1 MLSAGLE
8 FTVGRQ
14 RDPELESAVRN
25 TGVAGVSP
33 GEKAAEG
40 DPAQNDDARN
50 DDARPLPPTD
60 DQKNQRQRQVELIFY
75 RKRPGV
81 GESGAAVEADVL
93 HRDEEFPERRYLWKF
108 AHRRQGKV
116 NREDDEVSGQ
126 DSQGAA
132 HEEAREIDV
141 LPTLDRREQLSADE
155 ITAEDEEK
163 IDTDPAEAMPMIRK
177 REAENAGVID
187 NDDDDGERT
196 EKIETGLAFPVGK
209 ARIDC
214 DLAHGFID
222 ARNVANSRSIRR

>member
-1 MLSAGLE
+1 L
-8 FTVGRQ
+8 V
-14 RDPELESAVRN
+14 
-25 TGVAGVSP
+25 
-33 GEKAAEG
+33 
-40 DPAQNDDARN
+40 
-50 DDARPLPPTD
+50 
-60 DQKNQRQRQVELIFY
+60 FY

-81 GESGAAVEADVL
+81 RESGAAVEADVL

-132 HEEAREIDV
+132 HEEAREIDA
-141 LPTLDRREQLSADE
+141 LPTLERREQLSADE

-187 NDDDDGERT
+187 NNDDDGQRT
-196 EKIETGLAFPVGK
+196 EEIETGLAFAISK
-209 ARIDC
+209 ARIDYG
-214 DLAHGFID
+214 LAHGFID
-222 ARNVANSRSIRR
+222 AGNLTDSRSIRR